1 MTVSD
6 RLRIRRQE
14 LGLTQEQVAHLAEMN
29 VTQYNGYE
37 RGRSIPAVETMLRIS
52 KALKSEPRAFT
63 ESGSVD
69 FSPTGHRGSTFR
81 ELKEHFQSQVASL
94 LGVGSQDICIRIEI
108 L

>member
-1 MTVSD
+1 MPISD
-6 RLRIRRQE
+6 RLKVRRQE

-37 RGRSIPAVETMLRIS
+37 RGRSTPAFDTMLRIS
-52 KALKSEPRAFT
+52 KALKSEP
-63 ESGSVD
+63 ESFNEPRTVD
-69 FSPTGHRGSTFR
+69 FSPSGDRGSALR

-94 LGVGSQDICIRIEI
+94 LGVGSQDICVRIEI